1 VRKFLNL
8 IEKMFTFLAIG
19 SVFLMVFLTT
29 ADTAGRYLLNSPIPS
44 SYEITEKYLM
54 VLAVFF
60 ALCLSYRDG
69 AHIRLTFVTERLR
82 SAKLKLAFNFV
93 AQIVSI
99 LYNAFLVGASTKSCI
114 GGIREFVDVTRYNL
128 PLGPAY
134 IIVVVGLFFMTL
146 WMLLDLWQVK
156 KGKSCLFKE
165 ESAKIE
171 ETVSV

>member
-1 VRKFLNL
+1 MRKFLNI
-8 IEKMFTFLAIG
+8 IERIFTFLAIG
-19 SVFLMVFLTT
+19 SVLLMVFLTT

-44 SYEITEKYLM
+44 SYELTEKYLM

-69 AHIRLTFVTERLR
+69 THIRLTFVTDRLR
-82 SAKLKLAFNFV
+82 STKLKLAFNYV

-99 LYNAFLVGASTKSCI
+99 LYNAFLVVASTKSCI
-114 GGIREFVDVTRYNL
+114 GGIKDSVDVTRYNL

-134 IIVVVGLFFMTL
+134 VIVVVGLFFMTL

-156 KGKSCLFKE
+156 KGKSCLFKD

>member
-82 SAKLKLAFNFV
+82 SAK
-93 AQIVSI
+93 
-99 LYNAFLVGASTKSCI
+99 
-114 GGIREFVDVTRYNL
+114 
-128 PLGPAY
+128 
-134 IIVVVGLFFMTL
+134 
-146 WMLLDLWQVK
+146 
-156 KGKSCLFKE
+156 
-165 ESAKIE
+165 
-171 ETVSV
+171 